1 MPPPTPP
8 APLSRLLAAALR
20 YATLGWPVLPMHTP
34 TGDGGCSCRPPSCD
48 AIGKH
53 PKLRRGLHDASL
65 DAGQLRIWWRRWPA
79 ANVGVVTGAASGL
92 VGLDVDGPA
101 GAAALARLQLDH
113 GPLPA
118 TRRQV
123 TARGEHLLFA
133 HPGWQLPNSSAQL
146 GEGLDVRGDGG
157 LLVVAP
163 SLHASGHRYRWST
176 DPDRQEVAAMP
187 DWLAGL
193 LRPAEP
199 PAARGDGQAFALPSG
214 YATAALNAECDRI
227 RATAPGGPGRSGRN
241 DALNRAAF
249 TLGTLVATGALTDHQ
264 VRAALTAAGVEAGLP
279 PREAA
284 RTVAS
289 GLAAGA
295 ARPRVRR

>member
-1 MPPPTPP
+1 MPPPPVLP
-8 APLSRLLAAALR
+8 VWRLLAAALR
-20 YATLGWPVLPMHTP
+20 YAALAWPVLPLHTP
-34 TGDGGCSCRPPSCD
+34 TPDGGCSCRPPSCD

-53 PKLRRGLHDASL
+53 PRLRRGLHDASL
-65 DAGQLRIWWRRWPA
+65 DPDQLRSWWRRWPA

-92 VGLDVDGPA
+92 VAVDVDGPA
-101 GAAALARLQLDH
+101 GAASIARLQLDH

-133 HPGWQLPNSSAQL
+133 HPGWQLPNSSGLL
-146 GEGLDVRGDGG
+146 GAGVDVRGDGG
-157 LLVVAP
+157 LLVAAP
-163 SLHASGHRYRWST
+163 SLHATGHRYRWFA
-176 DPDRQEVAAMP
+176 DPDRQAVAAMP
-187 DWLAGL
+187 EWLASL

-199 PAARGDGQAFALPSG
+199 PPARGDGRALDLPPA
-214 YATAALNAECDRI
+214 YATAALSAEVARV
-227 RATAPGGPGRSGRN
+227 RATAAGGPGRLGRN

-249 TLGTLVATGALTDHQ
+249 ALGTLVATGALTDAH
-264 VRAALTAAGVEAGLP
+264 VRQALTAAGVDAGLP

-289 GLAAGA
+289 GLTAGA